1 MRLVLERAES
11 WQKPIYERSEL
22 ERAAKETGTEER
34 LSELLNRKV
43 LISRQAEGYVCRECP
58 EECVLDVDYS
68 WKKGMAVVFCGQGV
82 WEGPLE
88 VDAAALQGYTLSE
101 KSLRS
106 CLRDDNGMEDLRDS
120 VTGDIFAVGT
130 LSRRGIEVQVFFA
143 RRLGRD
149 FANTLRGVGSCTPGN
164 KVLISPAF
172 AIADPDVR
180 NGLAAGRIHHLC
192 LLDALPPA
200 GFALQLSP
208 IFNAIKP
215 EYIASRAKD
224 PDFIF
229 EDLRIEFRE
238 EPDKQHIVLFN
249 GQQHD
254 GFKQSDVNFA
264 RLLRIAVDR
273 KLHPDVYHGG
283 WMAKEDAGV
292 VSEKNRELADL
303 RKAIKKDPPSGYS
316 ADDMNIIVR
325 TSSRQPGEL
334 RLAVDPRN
342 ICFHP
347 SIREFKPLQ
356 EDKVKMERA
365 RAKKAKKAGQARG
378 ARKRSTQ
385 ASKAAKGVENARA
398 LVEEALAKLPASMLS
413 A

>member
-208 IFNAIKP
+208 IFNVIAP
-215 EYIASRAKD
+215 DYYASRAKA

-229 EDLRIEFRE
+229 EDLHLEFRE
-238 EPDKQHIVLFN
+238 EPGEQHIVLFN
-249 GQQHD
+249 GRPHS
-254 GFKQSDVNFA
+254 GFQESDINFA
-264 RLLRIAVDR
+264 RLLRIAVHR
-273 KLHPDVYHGG
+273 KLDPKVYGGG
-283 WMAKEDAGV
+283 WVKKKETGEALQEYWQLEALRDA
-292 VSEKNRELADL
+292 LD
-303 RKAIKKDPPSGYS
+303 KAPPTGYS
-316 ADDMNIIVR
+316 SEDMRILLK
-325 TSSRQPGEL
+325 TSQRRKGEVT
-334 RLAVDPRN
+334 LAVDPRN
-342 ICFHP
+342 IRFHP
-347 SIREFKPLQ
+347 SIREFRPLH
-356 EDKVKMERA
+356 EEKVAVEHA
-365 RAKKAKKAGQARG
+365 RAKKAKKAGQARAAG
-378 ARKRSTQ
+378 SRAAQ
-385 ASKAAKGVENARA
+385 AGKLEKGVENARVI
-398 LVEEALAKLPASMLS
+398 VEEALALLPDSLLS